1 MLMGQVINQFLPG
14 FHIKVQS
21 ILPFS
26 DLYKVSPAFQDQT
39 AYQECPVFRG
49 RKDLREGKVQK
60 DKTVIKDHKE
70 CRVHGETEGA
80 KGLSERVDHQESR
93 E

>member
-1 MLMGQVINQFLPG
+1 MVF
-14 FHIKVQS
+14 
-21 ILPFS
+21 
-26 DLYKVSPAFQDQT
+26 PAYQDQT
-39 AYQECPVFRG
+39 ACRECPVFRG

-70 CRVHGETEGA
+70 HRVHEETKGA
-80 KGLSERVDHQESR
+80 KGLSGRVDHKGSR

>member
-1 MLMGQVINQFLPG
+1 M
-14 FHIKVQS
+14 
-21 ILPFS
+21 
-26 DLYKVSPAFQDQT
+26 
-39 AYQECPVFRG
+39 FRV

-70 CRVHGETEGA
+70 CRVQEETEGG
-80 KGLSERVDHQESR
+80 KGLSGRVDRQDSR

>member
-1 MLMGQVINQFLPG
+1 MVF
-14 FHIKVQS
+14 
-21 ILPFS
+21 
-26 DLYKVSPAFQDQT
+26 PAYRDQT
-39 AYQECPVFRG
+39 ACRECPVFRG

-70 CRVHGETEGA
+70 RRVHEETESA
-80 KGLSERVDHQESR
+80 KGLSGRVDRQESR